1 MMEFSFKDSPEWFTS
16 YLVETHMDGFHVL
29 AKETGVMNGGDYSIL
44 PLLNLAKQY
53 FSDHGF
59 NVDIREKQLWFI
71 IDETLPEVTFNALK
85 WS

>member
-1 MMEFSFKDSPEWFTS
+1 MEFPFKDSPEWFTN
-16 YLVETHMDGFHVL
+16 YLVETHMDDFQAL
-29 AKETGVMNGGDYSIL
+29 ARETGVIKGGDYSIL
-44 PLLNLAKQY
+44 PLLNLGKQY